1 MPNFLTHHLFVQD
14 IYLKNNDKIDFKD
27 RRFLKGNY
35 FYLFWGS
42 QGPDPLFFN
51 GILPNNGF
59 HPLYI
64 KKKLGNKLHHDDFK
78 KLLSCMLLNLEE
90 VEEENKDAIKSFIF
104 GQYAHYLLDST
115 CHPFIFYFS
124 GFDENGKLTGKYH
137 YKHAHYEMEIDAS
150 LARRRDMDLFLM
162 YPYVYLLKDEQKL
175 KVINSFMV
183 KVLSMYFSC
192 KMYKNVYTSGV
203 KNMISLISFV
213 NKGRDYRKYLF
224 FNTSL
229 SAFRVEK
236 KEIKDDVLNIEKKTW
251 LYPATGEKS
260 DLSFV
265 ELFLKAQ
272 EKLNSLYDSIKDKD
286 IWQEEDFLSYMDD
299 LDYQGKKKEQKMIYC
314 LHSEEK

>member
-137 YKHAHYEMEIDAS
+137 YKHAHYEMEIDVS
-150 LARRRDMDLFLM
+150 LERR
-162 YPYVYLLKDEQKL
+162 
-175 KVINSFMV
+175 
-183 KVLSMYFSC
+183 
-192 KMYKNVYTSGV
+192 
-203 KNMISLISFV
+203 
-213 NKGRDYRKYLF
+213 
-224 FNTSL
+224 
-229 SAFRVEK
+229 
-236 KEIKDDVLNIEKKTW
+236 NI
-251 LYPATGEKS
+251 
-260 DLSFV
+260 
-265 ELFLKAQ
+265 
-272 EKLNSLYDSIKDKD
+272 
-286 IWQEEDFLSYMDD
+286 
-299 LDYQGKKKEQKMIYC
+299 
-314 LHSEEK
+314 